1 MTSMDEKLSR
11 QFREIIRPYINR
23 LNRAFENTHSSKI
36 VLIIDGSTTSNLT
49 KSTLYYMVGQKCK
62 TAQISELTLSQVY
75 AYANANPR
83 RLISIGQREAGNIF
97 IKIRII

>member
-1 MTSMDEKLSR
+1 
-11 QFREIIRPYINR
+11 
-23 LNRAFENTHSSKI
+23 
-36 VLIIDGSTTSNLT
+36 
-49 KSTLYYMVGQKCK
+49 MVGQKCK